1 MWGIA
6 TVNTHA
12 WSWDQKHKWI
22 IDALIRNIVHHS
34 LLQWW
39 KKFDDTEIWR
49 DVYFFFFFCKQEADF
64 ITTRT
69 IDKRDSPTHSAVW
82 RSAFLFR
89 LLLQLRHWER
99 DKRSYCDRKF
109 RWIISEQVF
118 KFTRGQHRFARFN
131 ENNMKSKHVSV
142 WHLLNIFAFRVNL
155 IKVYLILNIFVI
167 VLYCKCYTQTLH
179 TLLCVQLVQI
189 IHNKKLLRKSYKP

>member
-1 MWGIA
+1 MGYCNRKYA
-6 TVNTHA
+6 CLVVGSKTQMNHRCVN
-12 WSWDQKHKWI
+12 SKHRSSQFVAMVEKVRWYGNME
-22 IDALIRNIVHHS
+22 RCV
-34 LLQWW
+34 
-39 KKFDDTEIWR
+39 
-49 DVYFFFFFCKQEADF
+49 FFLFFFCKQEADF

-118 KFTRGQHRFARFN
+118 KFTRVWSTSHVLTRIICN
-131 ENNMKSKHVSV
+131 LNMCQCD
-142 WHLLNIFAFRVNL
+142 IR
-155 IKVYLILNIFVI
+155 
-167 VLYCKCYTQTLH
+167 
-179 TLLCVQLVQI
+179 
-189 IHNKKLLRKSYKP
+189 